1 MFLTLLK
8 LNKPEENVLET
19 KLELLLMLITSMEPT
34 EKSNQLLIE
43 LFSSLIELR
52 DVILSP
58 LNLNL
63 LLDIMKNSNK
73 KE

>member
-19 KLELLLMLITSMEPT
+19 KPELLLMLITSMV
-34 EKSNQLLIE
+34 LIE
-43 LFSSLIELR
+43 KFNKLMTELYSSLIELR

>member
-19 KLELLLMLITSMEPT
+19 KPELLLMLITSMV
-34 EKSNQLLIE
+34 LIE
-43 LFSSLIELR
+43 KFNKLMTELYSSLIELR

-58 LNLNL
+58 LNLNH

>member
-1 MFLTLLK
+1 MFPIPLK
-8 LNKPEENVLET
+8 LKELLPNVLEINPV
-19 KLELLLMLITSMEPT
+19 LLPMPITSMELT
-34 EKSNQLLIE
+34 EKSNKSMTE
-43 LFSSLIELR
+43 LFSSSIEKR

-73 KE
+73 RE

>member
-1 MFLTLLK
+1 MFLILLK

>member
-1 MFLTLLK
+1 MFLILLK

-19 KLELLLMLITSMEPT
+19 KLELLLMLITSMEPI

>member
-1 MFLTLLK
+1 MFPIPLK
-8 LNKPEENVLET
+8 LNQLVVNVLEI
-19 KLELLLMLITSMEPT
+19 KPVLLPMPITSMELT
-34 EKSNQLLIE
+34 EKFNKSMIE
-43 LFSSLIELR
+43 LSFSSIEKR

-73 KE
+73 RE

>member
-1 MFLTLLK
+1 MFLILLK
-8 LNKPEENVLET
+8 LNKLEENVLET
-19 KLELLLMLITSMEPT
+19 KPELLLMLITSMELT
-34 EKSNQLLIE
+34 EKSNKLMTE